1 MTNQVPQVYAAISLL
16 GCWNPSIGHPL
27 SQTTPGSIPVYFF
40 PYWEI
45 LTLETI
51 TALSDLT
58 GIG

>member
-1 MTNQVPQVYAAISLL
+1 MTNQVSQVYAAISLL
-16 GCWNPSIGHPL
+16 GCWNTSIGHPEVKRLQVL
-27 SQTTPGSIPVYFF
+27 SLSTAF

-58 GIG
+58 GIR